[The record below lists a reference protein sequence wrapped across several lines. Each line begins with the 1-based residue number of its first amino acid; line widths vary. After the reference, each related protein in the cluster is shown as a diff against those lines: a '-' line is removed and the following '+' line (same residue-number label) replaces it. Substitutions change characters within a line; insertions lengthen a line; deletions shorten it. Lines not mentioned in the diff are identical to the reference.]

1 MSTNWQGKSVLVID
15 DEEALRSMV
24 CEYLSEEGFDV
35 EESSSGEDALFK
47 ITQAHFD
54 AIVSDVRMPGMSGFD
69 LMYVL
74 KKLCDDTVTILLTAV
89 PDPELKLTK
98 LSQAAGVYAY
108 LTKPCK
114 LEHLKT
120 TIING
125 FADHESRREAILSID
140 EFSDGDTGVLAS
152 LITEAT
158 QNAISGIAGMVGRDV
173 QITTAKPQQVAA
185 SNVADL
191 LKNPEDK
198 LVGVALDIMGDAT
211 GHMLLV
217 YPPRVAFGLADLI
230 IGEPLGSTTRLDD
243 IGESALKE
251 MGNVAGG
258 FFLNSLADATS
269 MRLMPTPPNLIM
281 GKAGRILDNA
291 FRPLSNKDAN
301 VFVVQMTFETNSNKI
316 SGYFLALST
325 AQLMNALLNKVN
337 STQAPVS

>member
-1 MSTNWQGKSVLVID
+1 MSTNWQGKSILVID
-15 DEEALRSMV
+15 DEEALRTMV

-74 KKLCDDTVTILLTAV
+74 KKLCDDTVLIFLTAV
-89 PDPELKLTK
+89 PDPELKLTR

-108 LTKPCK
+108 LSKPCK
-114 LEHLKT
+114 LEYLKN
-120 TIING
+120 TIENG
-125 FADHESRREAILSID
+125 LADQESRREEILSLD
-140 EFSDGDTGVLAS
+140 EFSEGEACVLAD

-173 QITTAKPQQVAA
+173 RINGAEPRHVAA

-198 LVGVALDIMGDAT
+198 LVGISMDIIGDAT
-211 GHMLLV
+211 GHMLLF
-217 YPPRVAFGLADLI
+217 YPPRVAYGLADLI
-230 IGEPLGSTTRLDD
+230 TGQTLGSTTSFDE

-251 MGNVAGG
+251 MGNIAGG
-258 FFLNSLADATS
+258 FFLNSLADAAN
-269 MRLMPTPPNLIM
+269 MKLMPTPPNLIM

-301 VFVVQMTFETNSNKI
+301 VFVVQMTFETNGSKI

-325 AQLMNALLNKVN
+325 AKLMNALLERVN
-337 STQAPVS
+337 SAQAAVS